1 MQRTQTDWREW
12 QAQYFASCLLMP
24 LQEEEVRKGG
34 IFELGHLNAI
44 QEELGVSKRN
54 LVHRLKDLE
63 LIQESGNRLYPGEK
77 LKSGVPLLEA

>member
-1 MQRTQTDWREW
+1 V
-12 QAQYFASCLLMP
+12 ASPIFCQLPVDAP
-24 LQEEEVRKGG
+24 LQEEEVRKGRN
-34 IFELGHLNAI
+34 LLNWGHLNAI
-44 QEELGVSKRN
+44 RKELGVSKRN